1 MRVITTVEDLD
12 TLPSMSVVA
21 CITATLNIPLVAVFQ
36 RGSLGEGGYG
46 WCAPDA
52 HGQITSHQVFQFLLV
67 NQLPFELTVLW
78 EPES

>member
-12 TLPSMSVVA
+12 TLQRMSVVG
-21 CITATLNIPLVAVFQ
+21 CVSATLNIPLVAVFQ
-36 RGSLGEGGYG
+36 RGSLETGGHG
-46 WCAPDA
+46 WCAPEA
-52 HGQITSHQVFQFLLV
+52 SGQITSHQVFQFLLV